1 MNASCQKVKANE
13 MDFPFLWR
21 CEKTIFQLTCT
32 EVNWPYFIPIILLV
46 EVITFILISIMRIAH
61 NNYYVYAIVSFRVE
75 KSRLEKQLPIYVWY
89 LFNAFV
95 GKSSLLRIDIW
106 IDNINWRLILERSI
120 KCSFQVNRIIIVF
133 S

>member
-1 MNASCQKVKANE
+1 MPRVKR
-13 MDFPFLWR
+13 WR
-21 CEKTIFQLTCT
+21 RTKWIFRFYDVVRKQSFSWLVPKSIDLTS
-32 EVNWPYFIPIILLV
+32 YLSFYLF